1 MSLFKRESPDEIL
14 SLLGEGMEMVGEI
27 SFAKGLR
34 VDGVVKGKVRS
45 EGSLVIGAKGR
56 VEAEIFIQ
64 RITINGEF
72 HGIIRAADRIEI
84 HKDGRVYGELYTPCL
99 IIEPGAFFEGKCNMT
114 EKNPPNAAEGDPPK
128 SVQAKSGNP
137 ETQEAETA
145 ENTGQR
151 EARF

>member
-1 MSLFKRESPDEIL
+1 MSIFKKESPDEIL

-72 HGIIRAADRIEI
+72 HGIIHAADRVEI

-99 IIEPGAFFEGKCNMT
+99 IIEPGAFFEGRCNMT
-114 EKNPPNAAEGDPPK
+114 EKSTGKSAQDSPHKADPKLDNAEIKPGATDK
-128 SVQAKSGNP
+128 SSS
-137 ETQEAETA
+137 
-145 ENTGQR
+145 R
-151 EARF
+151 EARL